1 MEFFK
6 KVSVLSALLLAAAST
21 ASAFVPRTTTCGA
34 PHGGLFMSA
43 VTESASGTDTGE
55 QPIENLRNIAVIA
68 HVDHGKTTLV
78 DALIRQSGVFRDDGQ
93 AADAGSCVMDSEDQE
108 KERGI
113 TILSKNLAV
122 QRDGVK
128 INIMDTPGHADFG
141 GEVERVLNMCDG
153 VLLLVD
159 SVEGPKPQTRFVL
172 DKALKK
178 GMNALVVVNKV
189 DRPAARCD
197 YVVDNVFDLFV
208 DLGATDEQTDFKVIY
223 ASGLQGK
230 AGNSPDDL
238 ADDMGPL
245 FDAILANIRAPT
257 CEKPEPEA
265 LQAMVSNIDFD
276 PFKGK
281 MGIARITNGSIK
293 SGQAIALAHPDK
305 EKRTGRVKE
314 LFVFDN
320 LGKKD
325 VKGASAGEIIMFS
338 GVDDVA
344 IGDTLVTNEN
354 AGANAAEPLEPIAV
368 EQPTV
373 RMTIGVNKSPLAGQE
388 GKFLTSRMI
397 RDRLFKE
404 LDRNVALNVEETDS
418 ADRYEVSGRGQLHL
432 TVLIETMRRE
442 GFELEVGPPTVI
454 IKENPETGKKEE
466 PWEAVEVRVPEEY
479 NGPVIDLL
487 NNRKGEL
494 QDMGLEES
502 SGMMVVKYLVPTR
515 GMLGLRSALLSSTRG
530 TALID
535 SVFDSYRAMIDGSIQ
550 ARDKGSLLAF
560 ANGEATTFGIG
571 LAQVRGNMFV
581 NVGEDVY
588 NGMIIGIHQR
598 PGDLEVNVCKT
609 KALNNMRAASKD
621 NNAGIIT
628 PIEMSLDSCVEY
640 LAVDEILEVTP
651 SLFRMSKNPALA
663 RRGRNKHILMT

>member
-1 MEFFK
+1 
-6 KVSVLSALLLAAAST
+6 
-21 ASAFVPRTTTCGA
+21 
-34 PHGGLFMSA
+34 MSA
-43 VTESASGTDTGE
+43 VAEPPTADTETAGKV
-55 QPIENLRNIAVIA
+55 IENIRNIAVIA

-78 DALIRQSGVFRDDGQ
+78 DALIRQSGVFRDEGQ
-93 AADAGSCVMDSEDQE
+93 AEEAGERVMDSEDQE
-108 KERGI
+108 RERGI

-122 QRDGVK
+122 VRDGIK

-153 VLLLVD
+153 VILLVD

-172 DKALKK
+172 DKALSK

-189 DRPAARCD
+189 DRPAARVE

-208 DLGATDEQTDFKVIY
+208 ELGATDEQTDFSVVY
-223 ASGLQGK
+223 ASGLQGR
-230 AGNSPDDL
+230 AGDDPENL

-245 FDAILANIRAPT
+245 FDAILESIDPPT
-257 CEKPEPEA
+257 VEKSEPEA
-265 LQAMVSNIDFD
+265 LQALVSNIDFD

-281 MGIARITNGSIK
+281 MGIARITNGSVK
-293 SGQAIALAHPDK
+293 AGQPIALAHPDK
-305 EKRTGRVKE
+305 DKTTGRVNE

-320 LGKKD
+320 LGKKE
-325 VKGASAGEIIMFS
+325 VEEASAGEIIMFS
-338 GVDDVA
+338 GVDGVE

-404 LDRNVALNVEETDS
+404 LDRNVALQVAETDS

-454 IKENPETGKKEE
+454 IKENEETGKQEE

-479 NGPVIDLL
+479 NGSVIDLL

-502 SGMMVVKYLVPTR
+502 SGMSIVKYLVPTR
-515 GMLGLRSALLSSTRG
+515 GMLGLKSALLSSTRG
-530 TALID
+530 TAIID
-535 SVFDSYRAMIDGSIQ
+535 SVFDSYRPMIVGGIQ

-560 ANGEATTFGIG
+560 ADGDATTFGIEG
-571 LAQVRGNMFV
+571 AQSRGQMFV
-581 NVGEDVY
+581 SVGDDVY
-588 NGMIIGIHQR
+588 KGMIIGINQR
-598 PGDLEVNVCKT
+598 PGDLEVNICKT

-621 NNAGIIT
+621 KNAGIVT
-628 PIEMSLDSCVEY
+628 PIEMSLDACVEY

-651 SLFRMSKNPALA
+651 SLFRMSKNPAMQKK
-663 RRGRNKHILMT
+663 GKK